1 MLKEGRCPNC
11 GSIIQLDPT
20 VTKGHCLFCDAVF
33 ENKEAFSIA
42 ANPAGAV
49 FPNLPQPKYEGPS
62 LDPTPAAYA
71 GSSQAAK
78 ASQQQFKKDRK
89 PLPLAYV
96 PKEPTKLPEIK
107 LSPRTKRRVL
117 LISLIVLL
125 IIAAVSV
132 PLIITR
138 DQDKARLLQQMENIA
153 PFSVDTKQA
162 VHIRGMSNSELI
174 IASGSSVSETDM
186 LVLFRNFCAARA
198 TVMNID
204 KDDFGKACK
213 SVSVKLVMPDGGYL
227 IAKPA
232 SKASLDDGSAITRL
246 P

>member
-11 GSIIQLDPT
+11 GSIIQLDAAAA
-20 VTKGHCLFCDAVF
+20 KGHCLFCDAVF

-42 ANPAGAV
+42 ANPAGVV
-49 FPNLPQPKYEGPS
+49 FPNLAQPKYEGPS
-62 LDPTPAAYA
+62 LDPTPAASA
-71 GSSQAAK
+71 GSSQAAR

-89 PLPLAYV
+89 PLPQAYV
-96 PKEPTKLPEIK
+96 PKEPAKLPDIK
-107 LSPRTKRRVL
+107 LSPRTKRRAM

-125 IIAAVSV
+125 IIAAISV

-138 DQDKARLLQQMENIA
+138 DQDKARLLTQMEEIA

-174 IASGSSVSETDM
+174 IVSGNNVSETDM
-186 LVLFRNFCAARA
+186 LTLFRNFCSARA

-204 KDDFGKACK
+204 KNDFGKACK
-213 SVSVKLVMPDGGYL
+213 PVTVKLVMPGGGYL
-227 IAKPA
+227 IANPA
-232 SKASLDDGSAITRL
+232 SAAALDDGSAITKL